1 MTGFGEAQCQDE
13 GLIVTVE
20 LRTINNRYFKF
31 NLRSSEGY
39 SLLEPQIEAVIRE
52 RIKRGT
58 VQAILRVERTR
69 VTDTYSLNLPVLAAY
84 HAQVNAYLR
93 EHQLQPLGNVEAIL
107 PLPGVVNEA
116 SVSFA
121 QAEAAWPLIE
131 KTTKAALQA
140 LDKMRTDEG
149 KNMAR
154 DLATNCQ
161 TIATEV
167 EAVAARA
174 H

>member
-1 MTGFGEAQCQDE
+1 M
-13 GLIVTVE
+13 LPLN

-69 VTDTYSLNLPVLAAY
+69 VTDTYFADLPVLAAY

-107 PLPGVVNEA
+107 PLPV
-116 SVSFA
+116 
-121 QAEAAWPLIE
+121 W
-131 KTTKAALQA
+131 
-140 LDKMRTDEG
+140 
-149 KNMAR
+149 
-154 DLATNCQ
+154 
-161 TIATEV
+161 
-167 EAVAARA
+167 
-174 H
+174 